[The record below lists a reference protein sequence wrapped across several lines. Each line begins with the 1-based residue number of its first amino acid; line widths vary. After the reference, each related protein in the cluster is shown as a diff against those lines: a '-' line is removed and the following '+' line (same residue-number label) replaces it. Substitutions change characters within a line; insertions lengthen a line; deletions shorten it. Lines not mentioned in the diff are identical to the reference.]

1 MPDTTDPPT
10 EADQLSRHSRELVDR
25 ILQLNPPFHA
35 SATDDEIAIYL
46 SNARDALTALVPWH
60 DSVVD
65 QLETVAI
72 LRILVRLHEIHRFHI
87 DRDDGENT
95 LWSLL
100 SRYRTCRD
108 RVVAS
113 LACMLFSRLCAQ
125 QISDPS
131 EFQSDVRQWITET
144 LSSIPPPPPSP
155 SYMTTS
161 HSASKRVRPSNSS
174 DSLESPL

>member
-1 MPDTTDPPT
+1 MSDTTTPT
-10 EADQLSRHSRELVDR
+10 QADQLSHHSREAIDQ
-25 ILQLNPPFHA
+25 ILQLNPPFHT

-46 SNARDALTALVPWH
+46 SNARDALTVLLPWN
-60 DSVVD
+60 DNVQD

-72 LRILVRLHEIHRFHI
+72 LRVLVRLHEIHRFHI
-87 DRDDGENT
+87 ESDDGENT

-100 SRYRTCRD
+100 SRYRTCLD

-131 EFQSDVRQWITET
+131 ERQSDVRQWITET

-155 SYMTTS
+155 SYITPS
-161 HSASKRVRPSNSS
+161 HNTSKRARASDSS
-174 DSLESPL
+174 DTLESPL